1 MQPKFRQRLSN
12 IQLLAL
18 VKSRAVTEYGMN
30 HILDILLQDIK
41 KLENVRPFL
50 CYSYNSI
57 QL

>member
-18 VKSRAVTEYGMN
+18 VKSTAVTEYGMN

-41 KLENVRPFL
+41 KLENVRLFL